1 MGSETLNEPM
11 MTKPKT
17 VVLGLLGTRL
27 DAAAGHDRWGVWR
40 PTVSVV
46 QQADWKVDRFELLYE
61 SRWQEMAERV
71 MLDMRGA
78 SPGTEVRGHAIHIG
92 ENPWDFESVYD
103 GLFAFARGYAF
114 DPDKEEYFVHITTG
128 THVAQ
133 ICLFLLTE
141 SRHLPGKLL
150 QSAPKQQA
158 HSRKRAEGRLDI
170 IDLDLARYDRLQ
182 TRFAQEHRET
192 QEHLKSG
199 IATKNKAF
207 NALIERIERVAA
219 SSREALLLTGPTGAG
234 KSLLARRI
242 FELRQ
247 RSGLRGKFVEVN
259 CATLRGDAAM
269 STLFGHVKGAFTG
282 AVSERAGLL
291 READGGLLFLDEIGE
306 LGMDEQAMLLR
317 ALEEKVF
324 TPFGADKTVRSDF
337 QLIAGTNRDLEERV
351 CDGRFREDLLARL
364 NVWTFSLPGLAERR
378 EDIAPNLEYE
388 LERFAERHGRKV
400 SFNKEARDAFL
411 KFARSPEAVW
421 RANFRDLNAAVT
433 RMATLATRGRI
444 NESLVEEEIERLRER
459 WQKLAPA
466 HCEAAQSPDD
476 EALLAALLSKEK
488 LDAIDLFDRVQLAT
502 VIRIC
507 RGSRTMAE
515 AGRKLFA
522 ASRTQRAVTND
533 SDRVKK
539 YLARF
544 ALDWKTVTGAK

>member
-1 MGSETLNEPM
+1 

-27 DAAAGHDRWGVWR
+27 DAAGGADRWGVWR
-40 PTVSVV
+40 PSVSVL
-46 QQADWKVDRFELLYE
+46 QQPEWPVDRFELLYDV
-61 SRWQEMAERV
+61 RWQEMAERV
-71 MLDMRGA
+71 MLDMRET
-78 SPGTEVRGHAIHIG
+78 SPQTEVRGHTIDIG
-92 ENPWDFESVYD
+92 ENPWDFENVYD

-114 DPDKEEYFVHITTG
+114 DPDKEEYFIHITTG

-141 SRHLPGKLL
+141 SRHLPAKLL

-158 HSRKRAEGRLDI
+158 HSRKRAEGRVDI

-192 QEHLKSG
+192 QQHLKSG

-219 SSREALLLTGPTGAG
+219 SSREPLLLTGPTGAG
-234 KSLLARRI
+234 KSQLARRI
-242 FELRQ
+242 YELRQ

-269 STLFGHVKGAFTG
+269 RTLFGHVKGAFTG
-282 AVSERAGLL
+282 ATSDRPGLL

-306 LGMDEQAMLLR
+306 LGADEQAMLLR
-317 ALEEKVF
+317 ALEDKVF

-337 QLIAGTNRDLEERV
+337 QLIVGTNRDLEERV

-364 NVWTFSLPGLAERR
+364 NVWTFSLPGLADRR

-388 LERFAERHGRKV
+388 LERFAERQGRKV

-411 KFARSPEAVW
+411 KFARSPEAAW

-444 NESLVEEEIERLRER
+444 NEALVAEEIERLRER
-459 WQKLAPA
+459 WRKLEPA
-466 HCEAAQSPDD
+466 SCEAAQAHDD
-476 EALLAALLSKEK
+476 DSLLSSLLPAEK
-488 LDAIDLFDRVQLAT
+488 LAAIDLFDRVQLAA
-502 VIRIC
+502 VIRTC
-507 RGSRTMAE
+507 RASRTMAE

-522 ASRTQRAVTND
+522 ASRTHRSSTND

-544 ALDWKTVTGAK
+544 DLDWKSITGAE

>member
-1 MGSETLNEPM
+1 MSKL
-11 MTKPKT
+11 KT

-27 DAAAGHDRWGVWR
+27 DAASGADRWGVWR
-40 PTVSVV
+40 PSISVV
-46 QQADWKVDRFELLYE
+46 QQGDWPVDRFELLYE
-61 SRWQEMAERV
+61 GRWQEMAERV
-71 MLDMRGA
+71 MADMREA
-78 SPGTEVRGHAIHIG
+78 SPHTEVRGHVIDTG
-92 ENPWDFESVYD
+92 ENPWNFESVYD
-103 GLFAFARGYAF
+103 GLFAFARGYRF
-114 DPDKEEYFVHITTG
+114 DPDKEEYCVHITTG

-141 SRHLPGKLL
+141 SRHLPAKLL
-150 QSAPKQQA
+150 QTAPKQRA
-158 HSRKRAEGRLDI
+158 HSKKRAEGRVDI

-182 TRFAQEHRET
+182 TRFAQEHKET
-192 QEHLKSG
+192 QQHLKSG

-219 SSREALLLTGPTGAG
+219 SSREPLLLTGPTGAG
-234 KSLLARRI
+234 KSQLARRI

-247 RSGLRGKFVEVN
+247 RGGLRGKFVEVN

-282 AVSERAGLL
+282 ALSDRAGLL

-306 LGMDEQAMLLR
+306 LGADEQAMLLR
-317 ALEEKVF
+317 ALEDKVF
-324 TPFGADKTVRSDF
+324 TPFGSDKTARSDF

-388 LERFAERHGRKV
+388 LERFAERQGRKV
-400 SFNKEARDAFL
+400 SFNKEAREAFL
-411 KFARSPEAVW
+411 KFARSPEAAW

-444 NESLVEEEIERLRER
+444 NEALVEEEIDRLRER
-459 WQKLAPA
+459 WRKLEPPNCAP
-466 HCEAAQSPDD
+466 QSQDDD
-476 EALLAALLSKEK
+476 ELLMQLLPKEK
-488 LDAIDLFDRVQLAT
+488 REDIDLFDRVQLAT

-544 ALDWKTVTGAK
+544 DLDWKTVTGAE